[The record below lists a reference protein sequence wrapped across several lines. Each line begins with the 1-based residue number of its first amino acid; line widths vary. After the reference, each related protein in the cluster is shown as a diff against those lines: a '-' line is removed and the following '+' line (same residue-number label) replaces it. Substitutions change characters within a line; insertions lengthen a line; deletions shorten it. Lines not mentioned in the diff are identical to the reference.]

1 MALKEYLYTQVA
13 QRQLSVADAKQYL
26 RELSS
31 ASGPHDIAV
40 IGMAGRFP
48 EAPDLAAYWDNLRA
62 GRASIRD
69 LPDSRKPNALDFIRR
84 FHQDDL
90 RREGRINPDGSLRI
104 DFARRGYL
112 DQIDHFDAA
121 FFGIGPREAAA
132 MDPNQR
138 VFLEVAY
145 AALEDAGY
153 GGRRIHG
160 RQVGT
165 FVGIDHVEEHKYK
178 RLAAMDPLVATG
190 TWPGILA
197 SRLAYLFDLR
207 GPSMVIDTAC
217 SSGLVSVHQAARAL
231 RQQECELA
239 IAGGLSSFYYEAT
252 TFASEQRELESI
264 ESPDDT
270 VRTFDRR
277 AKGTTWGEGIGV
289 VLLKPLEAALRDGD
303 RIHAVIRGSA
313 VNNDGASNGITAPN
327 ADAQEQLLL
336 SAWQDAQV
344 DPRSITYVE
353 AHGTGTVLGDPIEVR
368 ALTNAFRRHTPDRQF
383 CGLGSVKP
391 NIGHLVGASGMASL
405 LKVILMLEHG
415 EFVPSVNIDD
425 PNGFIDFVGSPAY
438 VCDRAAAWS
447 DAPGGVRRAGVNS
460 FGFSGTNAHVV
471 LEQPPAQASTED
483 VRAAYIVTVSAR
495 TPELLRELLRATAG
509 HLASAAELSLSALSF
524 TSTVGR
530 GHYEHRVAIR
540 ASTAAELVDALAALA
555 AASAGA
561 PDPAGVWRGECRIVS
576 ERKQAIAPGELTE
589 TTRRQLSA
597 RAEQAVTV
605 ALADASGHG
614 LDAVCELY
622 VAGAEVPWGRLVDGI
637 PVRSAA
643 LPVYPFEP
651 AACWYRGEAAEPAV
665 ASPEGEPNAAP
676 ALGALLGARALSTPD
691 TDYYTAGLSSA
702 RDWILTDH
710 VILGQHIVPGTTY
723 VELAL
728 EVAREYWPG
737 PVTLHDMGYAEPC
750 VVEADSSCRIQIAA
764 TRTTQGLELVFTS
777 FADGRW
783 RRHAECTV
791 SPGAGAAER
800 RDLDDLRAELDG
812 AAPPRFDLNPRE
824 SVIELGARWANE
836 QIVAAADRTAVVQLS
851 LAEPMHPD
859 LVGAVF
865 HVAMFDN
872 AVNAISQKVG
882 EGLYLPYFYR
892 EIQCLAPMPTSFH
905 SVITVR
911 PERRDGVSVGD
922 GDGGGDQET
931 ITFDVDLV
939 APDGQ
944 VFARVRDY
952 SIKRVDDRSAAV
964 IRSAGGAP
972 HYYRLAPVPTLAAL
986 EAQAPPVGHIVLLSS
1001 GTPAAVALAGALS
1014 ALDPGLCVIEPRLD
1028 GSGQAVWTQV
1038 GPALDRAL
1046 ADGPTH
1052 VVDAAS
1058 WGRDDDPETTLL
1070 GHFAVLKAIVA
1081 RTVPGTL
1088 RLCAVADH
1096 VYGVGDAV
1104 VVPTH
1109 RALAAMLA
1117 AVAHEDPDLEC
1128 LVLDLDPGDDPRGA
1142 AARVVEQAT
1151 LGSYRYDRTWWQ
1163 GSWYEQQLEDVVP
1176 SADPDSPLL
1185 RRDGVYLVTGGTG
1198 DLGLEVARWLASRE
1212 RVGIALVGRTDWA
1225 DPAVAGTPHG
1235 LKVQEFL
1242 AAIAASESG
1251 AQVHAGDVADRARM
1265 TEILR
1270 DVRRD
1275 LGEVRGIFHCA
1286 GLAGEGL
1293 AISKPLATF
1302 AATVR
1307 PKVGGL
1313 GVIDDLTGS
1322 GEVDLVVLFS
1332 SVLALFGDIG
1342 QTDYMAANAYLD
1354 AASLRRHGRTRFV
1367 SINWPA
1373 WAEVGMAVR
1382 FGVTSQTNTVAPL
1395 STVEALRCLDELLG
1409 SGLTSVLPGR
1419 LDVQE
1424 VGRRQDRLRFR
1435 LSPTLQHAVDDRLRL
1450 AASTGARSTGGGS
1463 ALVMREEYT
1472 ATERQ
1477 LLVIWADVLAVPTLD
1492 LFDTFS
1498 DLGGQ
1503 SFLAIQLYKAINR
1516 VFPGLIEVADVY
1528 SFPTVEQMAA
1538 QIDRKSSAHT
1548 EPRPAQPAA
1557 GTTENG
1563 GATVE
1568 ISDLINQVKAGRT
1581 SIEDAV
1587 RIMRGKE

>member
-13 QRQLSVADAKQYL
+13 ERRLSVADAKQYL
-26 RELSS
+26 RELST
-31 ASGPHDIAV
+31 AAGPHDIAV

-48 EAPDLAAYWDNLRA
+48 EAPDLTAYWDNLRA

-112 DQIDHFDAA
+112 DQVDQFDAA
-121 FFGIGPREAAA
+121 FFGVGPREAAA

-153 GGRRIHG
+153 GGRRVHG

-165 FVGIDHVEEHKYK
+165 FVGIDHVEELKYK
-178 RLAAMDPLVATG
+178 RLAAKDPLAVTG

-217 SSGLVSVHQAARAL
+217 SSGLVSVHQACRAL

-252 TFASEQRELESI
+252 TFSSEQRELESI

-289 VLLKPLEAALRDGD
+289 VVLKPLDAAIRDGD
-303 RIHAVIRGSA
+303 LVHAVIRGSA

-405 LKVILMLEHG
+405 LKVILMIEHG

-425 PNGFIDFVGSPAY
+425 PNAFIDFVGSPAY
-438 VCDRAAAWS
+438 VCDRTTAWTPDPS
-447 DAPGGVRRAGVNS
+447 GVRRAGVNS

-471 LEQPPAQASTED
+471 LEQPPAQAAVED
-483 VRAAYIVTVSAR
+483 GRAAYIFTVSAK
-495 TPELLRELLRATAG
+495 TPDLLRRLIHATATR
-509 HLASAAELSLSALSF
+509 LATAVAPALSALSF

-540 ASTAAELVDALAALA
+540 AATITELVAALRALADEVPE
-555 AASAGA
+555 GG
-561 PDPAGVWRGECRIVS
+561 PVPAGVWRGECRVVS
-576 ERKQAIAPGELTE
+576 ERKQVISSGELTE

-597 RAEQAVTV
+597 RADLAVTA
-605 ALADASGHG
+605 ALAAPSGDG

-622 VAGAEVPWGRLVDGI
+622 VAGADVPWSRLFDGI
-637 PVRSAA
+637 PVRTAA
-643 LPVYPFEP
+643 LPVYPFDP
-651 AACWYRGEAAEPAV
+651 APWWYRGEAMEPDSGAPLEEPA
-665 ASPEGEPNAAP
+665 AAP
-676 ALGALLGARALSTPD
+676 RLGALLGARALSSPD
-691 TDYYTAGLSSA
+691 IDYFTAGLSSA
-702 RDWILTDH
+702 HDWILTDH

-737 PVTLHDMGYAEPC
+737 PVTLRDMAYAEPF
-750 VVEADSSCRIQIAA
+750 VVEADSSCSIQIAA
-764 TRTTQGLELVFTS
+764 TRTTLGLDLLFTS

-783 RRHAECTV
+783 HRHAECTV
-791 SPGAGAAER
+791 SPGAGPTES
-800 RDLDDLRAELDG
+800 RDLDGLRAGLDG
-812 AAPPRFDLNPRE
+812 AGAPCFDLEPRE
-824 SVIELGARWANE
+824 SVIALGARWANE
-836 QIVAAADRTAVVQLS
+836 QIVAAADRTAIVRLD
-851 LAEPMHPD
+851 LAEPMRAD

-892 EIQCLAPMPTSFH
+892 EIQCLAPMPPSFH
-905 SVITVR
+905 SIISVR
-911 PERRDGVSVGD
+911 PGPED
-922 GDGGGDQET
+922 GDLET

-952 SIKRVDDRSAAV
+952 SIKRVDDRSAAA
-964 IRSAGGAP
+964 IRRSGGVP
-972 HYYRLAPVPTLAAL
+972 HYYRLAPVPTHATPD
-986 EAQAPPVGHIVLLSS
+986 AQAKPVGHIVLLSS
-1001 GTPAAVALAGALS
+1001 GTPAALALADELAV
-1014 ALDPGLCVIEPRLD
+1014 LDPGLCVITPA
-1028 GSGQAVWTQV
+1028 SGEAGRPLWTEV
-1038 GPALDRAL
+1038 GPALGAAL
-1046 ADGPTH
+1046 THGPTH

-1070 GHFAVLKAIVA
+1070 GHFTVLKAISA
-1081 RTVPGTL
+1081 RTTSGAL
-1088 RLCAVADH
+1088 RFCAVADH
-1096 VYGVGDAV
+1096 VYGVGDDIAR
-1104 VVPTH
+1104 PTH

-1117 AVAHEDPDLEC
+1117 GLAHEDPDLDV
-1128 LVLDLDPGDDPRGA
+1128 LVLDVDPADDPRGA
-1142 AARVVEQAT
+1142 AVRVAEQLT
-1151 LGSYRYDRTWWQ
+1151 VGSYRYDRTWWD
-1163 GSWYEQQLEDVVP
+1163 GSWYEQQLEDALPTAGEDQPVVH
-1176 SADPDSPLL
+1176 
-1185 RRDGVYLVTGGTG
+1185 RDGVYVITGGTG
-1198 DLGLEVARWLASRE
+1198 DLGLEVARWLAARE
-1212 RVGIALVGRTDWA
+1212 QVTIVLIGRTDWTDA
-1225 DPAVAGTPHG
+1225 ARPESPHG
-1235 LKVQEFL
+1235 LKIREYL
-1242 AAIAASESG
+1242 AAIAASGSR
-1251 AQVHAGDVADRARM
+1251 AQMYAGDVADRARM
-1265 TEILR
+1265 AEIL
-1270 DVRRD
+1270 DEVRRD
-1275 LGEVRGIFHCA
+1275 LGVVRGVFHCA

-1293 AISKPLATF
+1293 AISKSEAAF
-1302 AATVR
+1302 AATLR
-1307 PKVGGL
+1307 PKIGGF
-1313 GVIDDLTGS
+1313 GVIDDLTRS
-1322 GEVDLVVLFS
+1322 DDLDVLVLFS
-1332 SVLALFGDIG
+1332 SVLALFGDVG

-1354 AASLRRHGRTRFV
+1354 AISTRRASRTRV
-1367 SINWPA
+1367 MSINWPA

-1382 FGVTSQTNTVAPL
+1382 FGVTSQANTVVPL
-1395 STVEALRCLDELLG
+1395 TTAEAMRCLDDLFG
-1409 SGLTSVLPGR
+1409 SWLTPLLPGR
-1419 LDVQE
+1419 LDLQE
-1424 VGRRQDRLRFR
+1424 LGRRLDRVRFR
-1435 LSPTLQHAVDDRLRL
+1435 LNPALQRAVDERLR
-1450 AASTGARSTGGGS
+1450 AATSTAAGSSGGGS
-1463 ALVMREEYT
+1463 ALVMHEEYT
-1472 ATERQ
+1472 PTERQ
-1477 LLVIWADVLAVPTLD
+1477 LLVIWADVLQVPTLD

-1516 VFPGLIEVADVY
+1516 AFPGLVEVADVY

-1538 QIDRKSSAHT
+1538 QIDKKSLAQA
-1548 EPRPAQPAA
+1548 EPRTAHPEPGAPEA
-1557 GTTENG
+1557 GAG
-1563 GATVE
+1563 DSTVE
-1568 ISDLINQVKAGRT
+1568 ISDLISQVKAGRT
-1581 SIEDAV
+1581 SIDDAV
-1587 RIMRGKE
+1587 RIMIGKE